1 MGLDLDVAGVE
12 SFIKARMGKVIDM
25 DGCIG
30 PIDTFIV
37 EPFVPHAQV
46 LATLTTEDH
55 TIIRPAL
62 PTADCARHSFKSGSE
77 VG

>member
-1 MGLDLDVAGVE
+1 MQVGLNLDIAGVE

-30 PIDTFIV
+30 PINTFIV

-46 LATLTTEDH
+46 AITNAKAIKNLARSL
-55 TIIRPAL
+55 
-62 PTADCARHSFKSGSE
+62 
-77 VG
+77 